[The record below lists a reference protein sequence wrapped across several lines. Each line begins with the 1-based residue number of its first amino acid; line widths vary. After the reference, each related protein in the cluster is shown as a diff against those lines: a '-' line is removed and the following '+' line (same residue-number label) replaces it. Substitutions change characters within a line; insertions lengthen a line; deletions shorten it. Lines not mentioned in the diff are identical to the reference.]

1 MGIDINYK
9 GWSRA
14 RSCTKME
21 MSTMVSF
28 KMAKWQAMVCIDLK
42 TDHITKVNFRII
54 SSKEGAS

>member
-1 MGIDINYK
+1 
-9 GWSRA
+9 
-14 RSCTKME
+14 

-54 SSKEGAS
+54 SSKEEAS